1 MRYHIA
7 AFAIAALLMGSVLA
21 ACGQDVAQG
30 EKVATGPCVQ
40 CHSNLVTCS
49 NLDKNLSYWENTV
62 NRMVKKGMDIS
73 DQEQEAVVEY
83 LSGLEPG
90 SSPICD

>member
-1 MRYHIA
+1 MRYHVVA
-7 AFAIAALLMGSVLA
+7 VAITSLLLGSVLI
-21 ACGQDVAQG
+21 ACGEGVPQG

-40 CHSNLVTCS
+40 CHSSLITCS
-49 NLDKNLSYWENTV
+49 NLDKDRDYWENTV
-62 NRMVKKGMDIS
+62 NRMVKKDMEIS